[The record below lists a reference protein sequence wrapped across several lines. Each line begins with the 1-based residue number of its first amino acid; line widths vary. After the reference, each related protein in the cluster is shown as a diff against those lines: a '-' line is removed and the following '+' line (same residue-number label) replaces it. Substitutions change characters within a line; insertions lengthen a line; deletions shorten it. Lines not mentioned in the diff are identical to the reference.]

1 MSILNVE
8 HLSHGFG
15 DRAIFEDVSFR
26 LLKGEH
32 IGLVGANG
40 EGKSTF
46 MNIIT
51 GKLMPDEG
59 KVEWAKNV
67 RVGYLDQHTVL
78 EKGMTIRD
86 VLKSAFSWLYEMEER
101 MNTICDSMGDASEDE
116 LNAMMEELGV
126 IQEMM
131 DAHDFY
137 ILDSRIEEIGR
148 ALGLEEIGLERDV
161 TELSGGQRTKVL
173 LAKLLLEKGADINYH
188 KPDMVFPYASSPVTE
203 AARSNNFLMVRWL
216 VEQGADITIADKY
229 GDRPYT
235 VAVQNKNQELADYL
249 KALEPEDWHNE
260 QEKARQLMPYKLPA
274 KLVEY
279 LKTGPLRLE
288 FPEQEWVKWVE
299 LYSYMDVQEMTWKRK
314 KLLSLMVQMDNYSDY
329 LLLWSPRDKKLW
341 YLDIEHEEFHPLAKW
356 DDFIADPGRYLNG
369 MIEGEFEE

>member
-116 LNAMMEELGV
+116 LKAIDRDIKAIVNEAAEFSKESPEPPLEELWISWV
-126 IQEMM
+126 MKTM
-131 DAHDFY
+131 ALKPTY
-137 ILDSRIEEIGR
+137 ISMLHGR
-148 ALGLEEIGLERDV
+148 A
-161 TELSGGQRTKVL
+161 
-173 LAKLLLEKGADINYH
+173 
-188 KPDMVFPYASSPVTE
+188 
-203 AARSNNFLMVRWL
+203 
-216 VEQGADITIADKY
+216 
-229 GDRPYT
+229 
-235 VAVQNKNQELADYL
+235 
-249 KALEPEDWHNE
+249 
-260 QEKARQLMPYKLPA
+260 
-274 KLVEY
+274 
-279 LKTGPLRLE
+279 
-288 FPEQEWVKWVE
+288 
-299 LYSYMDVQEMTWKRK
+299 
-314 KLLSLMVQMDNYSDY
+314 
-329 LLLWSPRDKKLW
+329 
-341 YLDIEHEEFHPLAKW
+341 
-356 DDFIADPGRYLNG
+356 
-369 MIEGEFEE
+369 

>member
-116 LNAMMEELGV
+116 LNQMMEELGV

-137 ILDSRIEEIGR
+137 ILDSRAYRKDLAEGIVPEVAKGEKEAIRVVG
-148 ALGLEEIGLERDV
+148 AHNIIFLAAIV
-161 TELSGGQRTKVL
+161 VAVILSGILPSTKVFGGGIHIFGEVKL
-173 LAKLLLEKGADINYH
+173 TYAAIIEVVIILAAAFLSFKTTNKSVREDNHFSWGAIQEVAVLPEFRR
-188 KPDMVFPYASSPVTE
+188 K
-203 AARSNNFLMVRWL
+203 
-216 VEQGADITIADKY
+216 KY
-229 GDRPYT
+229 GDFIVRLLIDKAMLSGAQT
-235 VAVQNKNQELADYL
+235 IEADVLQGAEILFQEVGFAEAGAWY
-249 KALEPEDWHNE
+249 
-260 QEKARQLMPYKLPA
+260 EKEGRQWQPMQLQAGNIHKCCNC
-274 KLVEY
+274 
-279 LKTGPLRLE
+279 G
-288 FPEQEWVKWVE
+288 Q
-299 LYSYMDVQEMTWKRK
+299 
-314 KLLSLMVQMDNYSDY
+314 
-329 LLLWSPRDKKLW
+329 
-341 YLDIEHEEFHPLAKW
+341 
-356 DDFIADPGRYLNG
+356 
-369 MIEGEFEE
+369 